1 MDPSSAEDTPPEHWL
16 DRIGIP
22 RTLAWGF
29 LGVLV
34 FMIGDGVEA
43 GYLSPYLMD
52 QGVSKE
58 RVALLFSVY
67 GVTASVAAWCS
78 GALSDLWGPRRVML
92 LGLGVWG
99 VFQVVFLAFAVPA
112 GGFWPLLVS
121 YGLRGFGYPLFAYG
135 FLVWVTAVTPRR
147 RLGSAVGWFWF
158 AFTGGLPTLGSLVAS
173 LAVPRIG
180 AYGTLWLALGLV
192 LAGGLIALLLVREP
206 LGARRL
212 APAGE
217 RPVATLLGSLAIVW
231 RNPRIGTGAVVRA
244 INTAPQFG
252 FLVFLPV
259 FFTENLGFTL
269 SEWLRLLAAMF
280 ATNIFFNLVFGVV
293 GDRIGWQR
301 TVAWCGGVGC
311 AATTLLLYYGTR
323 WGGDDYALAMVLV
336 GLFGATLAGYV
347 PLSALMPSLDPAH
360 KGQAMS
366 ALNLGAGASA
376 FLGPALV
383 GVFLGPLGVQGVMW
397 IFAGLYLASAVMT
410 LFLRLPGAGSGGSA
424 GVLVAPRPGIAG
436 TERVAGGVAMSDA
449 WDYPTPSQA
458 EGEREPGVDEHPDVA
473 RSTPSQAEGE
483 RSATEEEQTEEP
495 GEERNRG

>member
-1 MDPSSAEDTPPEHWL
+1 MAVVLDPSSSAEETPQGHWL

-22 RTLAWGF
+22 RPLAWGF
-29 LGVLV
+29 LGLLI
-34 FMIGDGVEA
+34 FMIGDGVES
-43 GYLSPYLMD
+43 GYLSPYLLDEGM
-52 QGVSKE
+52 SKE

-67 GVTASVAAWCS
+67 GVTASVAAWFS
-78 GALSDLWGPRRVML
+78 GALSDLWGPRRVMM
-92 LGLGVWG
+92 LGLGVWAA
-99 VFQVVFLAFAVPA
+99 FQVVFLVLAVPSVDF
-112 GGFWPLLVS
+112 GLLLVS

-135 FLVWVTAVTPRR
+135 FLVWVTAVTPQR

-173 LAVPRIG
+173 FAVPWIG
-180 AYGTLWLALGLV
+180 AYRTLWFSLGLV
-192 LAGGLIALLLVREP
+192 VAGGLIALLLVREP
-206 LGARRL
+206 TGARRL

-217 RPVATLLGSLAIVW
+217 RPVATLLGSLAIIW

-259 FFTENLGFTL
+259 FFTDTLGFSL
-269 SEWLRLLAAMF
+269 SEWLRLLSAMF

-311 AATTLLLYYGTR
+311 AVTTLLLYYGTASA
-323 WGGDDYALAMVLV
+323 GDDYALAMVLV
-336 GLFGATLAGYV
+336 SLYGATLAGYV

-366 ALNLGAGASA
+366 ALNLGAGAST

-383 GVFLGPLGVQGVMW
+383 GLFLGPLGVQGVMW
-397 IFAGLYLASAVMT
+397 IFAALYLASAVMT
-410 LFLRLPGAGSGGSA
+410 LFLTLPETVSA
-424 GVLVAPRPGIAG
+424 KPHGYSSEHGPAARA
-436 TERVAGGVAMSDA
+436 RND
-449 WDYPTPSQA
+449 TPEA
-458 EGEREPGVDEHPDVA
+458 
-473 RSTPSQAEGE
+473 
-483 RSATEEEQTEEP
+483 
-495 GEERNRG
+495 

>member
-1 MDPSSAEDTPPEHWL
+1 MAVVLDPSSSPAEETPSGHWL

-22 RTLAWGF
+22 RPLAWGF
-29 LGVLV
+29 LGVLI
-34 FMIGDGVEA
+34 FMIGDGVES
-43 GYLSPYLMD
+43 GYLSPYLLDEGM
-52 QGVSKE
+52 SKE
-58 RVALLFSVY
+58 RVALLFTVY
-67 GVTASVAAWCS
+67 GVTASVAAWFS
-78 GALSDLWGPRRVML
+78 GALSDLWGPRRVMM
-92 LGLGVWG
+92 LGLAVWA
-99 VFQVVFLAFAVPA
+99 VFQVVFLAFALPTGDFGLLLA
-112 GGFWPLLVS
+112 G

-135 FLVWVTAVTPRR
+135 FLVWVTAVTPQR

-173 LAVPRIG
+173 FAVPAIG
-180 AYGTLWLALGLV
+180 AYGTLWFSLGLV
-192 LAGGLIALLLVREP
+192 LVGGLIALLLVREP
-206 LGARRL
+206 TGARRL

-259 FFTENLGFTL
+259 FFTDTLGFSL
-269 SEWLRLLAAMF
+269 SEWLQLLSVMF
-280 ATNIFFNLVFGVV
+280 ATNIFFNLIFGVV

-311 AATTLLLYYGTR
+311 AVTTLLLYYGTVSA
-323 WGGDDYALAMVLV
+323 GDNYAVAMVLV

-366 ALNLGAGASA
+366 ALNLGAGAST

-383 GVFLGPLGVQGVMW
+383 GLFLGPLGVQGVMW
-397 IFAGLYLASAVMT
+397 IFALMYLASAVMT
-410 LFLRLPGAGSGGSA
+410 LFLKLPRAVSPAAAGYSSA
-424 GVLVAPRPGIAG
+424 PAPAARA
-436 TERVAGGVAMSDA
+436 RN
-449 WDYPTPSQA
+449 
-458 EGEREPGVDEHPDVA
+458 EPPEA
-473 RSTPSQAEGE
+473 
-483 RSATEEEQTEEP
+483 
-495 GEERNRG
+495 